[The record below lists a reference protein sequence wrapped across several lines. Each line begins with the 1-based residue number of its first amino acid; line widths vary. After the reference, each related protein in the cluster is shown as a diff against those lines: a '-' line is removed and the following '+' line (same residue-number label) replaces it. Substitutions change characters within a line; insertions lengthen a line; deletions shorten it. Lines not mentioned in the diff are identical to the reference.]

1 MIEDSQVPL
10 QNLDAERAVL
20 GAMILKPAAADAV
33 LAHLTADDFAFPA
46 HRDIFSAIQSL
57 SDRRQEIELLTVK
70 NELQERGKLAEVGG
84 EDYIIQIAEFV
95 PSAANALH
103 YAKIVQDKATI
114 RRIDAAGFEIQQIA
128 RDEAL
133 STEAKLE
140 SAERLVYAIGNR
152 VTVSEWVD
160 TGRMA
165 MDLMADVDA
174 VLEGADENLGIAC
187 GFYDLDA
194 MTTGFYGG
202 DLVVIG
208 ARPSMGKTALALK
221 MAINIAQKTERRIA
235 FFSLEMGHKQ
245 LGRRVMSM
253 LSGVPSDAIKRKGS
267 AQEHYRM
274 ISDGCELMYA
284 LPISVNEQS
293 GISIPRMR
301 ADLRRL
307 KRDRQLGIVMVDYLQ
322 LMSGTG
328 RRGDNRTQEVGEIAK
343 GLKEIAKEF
352 DVPVIA
358 LAQLNRGV
366 ENREGN
372 RPRLSDLRES
382 GDIEAAADL
391 VLLLYR
397 ENYYRNPDEQDTNP
411 DRIEKAE
418 LIIAKHRNGATG
430 IVTLGFQPKLA
441 SFENVRL

>member
-1 MIEDSQVPL
+1 
-10 QNLDAERAVL
+10 
-20 GAMILKPAAADAV
+20 
-33 LAHLTADDFAFPA
+33 
-46 HRDIFSAIQSL
+46 
-57 SDRRQEIELLTVK
+57 
-70 NELQERGKLAEVGG
+70 
-84 EDYIIQIAEFV
+84 
-95 PSAANALH
+95 
-103 YAKIVQDKATI
+103 
-114 RRIDAAGFEIQQIA
+114 
-128 RDEAL
+128 
-133 STEAKLE
+133 
-140 SAERLVYAIGNR
+140 
-152 VTVSEWVD
+152 
-160 TGRMA
+160 
-165 MDLMADVDA
+165 
-174 VLEGADENLGIAC
+174 
-187 GFYDLDA
+187 
-194 MTTGFYGG
+194 
-202 DLVVIG
+202 
-208 ARPSMGKTALALK
+208 MGKTALALK
-221 MAINIAQKTERRIA
+221 MAINIAQKSERRIA

-267 AQEHYRM
+267 ATEHYRM
-274 ISDGCELMYA
+274 ICDGCELMYA

-307 KRDRQLGIVMVDYLQ
+307 KRDRPLGCVIVDYLQ
-322 LMSGTG
+322 LMSGSG
-328 RRGDNRTQEVGEIAK
+328 RRNENRTQEVGEIAK

-366 ENREGN
+366 ETRQGN
-372 RPRLSDLRES
+372 RPRISDLRES

-397 ENYYRNPDEQDTNP
+397 ENYYKSSDEQDTNP

-418 LIIAKHRNGATG
+418 LIVDKHRNGPTG